1 MKRQIY
7 KSGSRSNKTF
17 IYQVKF
23 GKLLPL
29 VILSSEPEY
38 FRIKTRFELLADS
51 GELMSFGIH
60 PTSRAF
66 VERLEKLDLA
76 QDSEEAERR
85 QQTWMKDL
93 NALNWERT
101 PQTVLSELFEVE
113 ETPQQAEQAAKL
125 QETHRKEF
133 SIENPSF
140 EEFVLLDLRQ
150 KYPQIHERIKERWER
165 SKGNAG
171 GFNL

>member
-1 MKRQIY
+1 
-7 KSGSRSNKTF
+7 
-17 IYQVKF
+17 
-23 GKLLPL
+23 
-29 VILSSEPEY
+29 
-38 FRIKTRFELLADS
+38 
-51 GELMSFGIH
+51 MSFGIH

-93 NALNWERT
+93 HALNWERT

-125 QETHRKEF
+125 QETHRKDQGEVGEVKVECRRF
-133 SIENPSF
+133 Q
-140 EEFVLLDLRQ
+140 FVRG
-150 KYPQIHERIKERWER
+150 E
-165 SKGNAG
+165 
-171 GFNL
+171 

>member
-1 MKRQIY
+1 
-7 KSGSRSNKTF
+7 
-17 IYQVKF
+17 
-23 GKLLPL
+23 
-29 VILSSEPEY
+29 
-38 FRIKTRFELLADS
+38 
-51 GELMSFGIH
+51 MSFGIH
-60 PTSRAF
+60 LTSRAF

-93 NALNWERT
+93 HALNWERT

-133 SIENPSF
+133 SIENPNF
-140 EEFVLLDLRQ
+140 LDLMEF
-150 KYPQIHERIKERWER
+150 P
-165 SKGNAG
+165 
-171 GFNL
+171 

>member
-60 PTSRAF
+60 LTSRAF

-101 PQTVLSELFEVE
+101 PQTALSELFEVE

-133 SIENPSF
+133 SIENPNF
-140 EEFVLLDLRQ
+140 LDLMEF
-150 KYPQIHERIKERWER
+150 P
-165 SKGNAG
+165 
-171 GFNL
+171 